1 MTYRD
6 DPNVAKKYKSKRWQ
20 KLRKQKLILDPF
32 CERCLKKNI
41 YSATYFIHHKEYVT
55 DKNYEDD
62 EIFFNIDNLE
72 SLCKKCHNEEH
83 FKEKFDEYIFDEN
96 GDLIKNE

>member
-83 FKEKFDEYIFDEN
+83 FKEKDEYIFDEN